1 MEEKNITYTELIK
14 ALRDL
19 KVPKGGILMVH
30 SSMKAFGRPVEGG
43 AEAVLDCLAEVIGE
57 GGTLLMPTLS
67 FSSVD
72 EAAPVL
78 DLANTPSDCGILTNL
93 LRRREGAVRSCHI
106 VSSACAWGKDAEW
119 LTEYHLDTPC
129 GEKTP
134 YGKVISSDGYVLF
147 LGAEFRSNT
156 LFHAAEEAEQRPYF
170 SYAQISGA
178 RIIRPDGT
186 EFTNT
191 FRRYNCSQTGV
202 RRYLQKMEAVF
213 EERGVLR
220 RVLLGNSV
228 LTLIRAKDDFEI
240 SREILRNRVEYILN
254 P

>member
-1 MEEKNITYTELIK
+1 MGENNISYEELKSAWRELGI
-14 ALRDL
+14 
-19 KVPKGGILMVH
+19 PEGGILMVH
-30 SSMKAFGRPVEGG
+30 SSMKAFGRPVDGG
-43 AEAVLDCLAEVIGE
+43 ADTVLDSLIDWIGE
-57 GGTLLMPTLS
+57 NGTLLMPTLT
-67 FSSVD
+67 FSSVN
-72 EAAPVL
+72 EQEPVL

-93 LRRREGAVRSCHI
+93 LRKREGAIRSCHI
-106 VSSACAWGKDAEW
+106 VSSACAWGKEAKW

-147 LGAEFRSNT
+147 LGAKFSSNT
-156 LFHAAEEAEQRPYF
+156 LFHAAEEAEERPYF
-170 SYAQISGA
+170 SYAPIRDA
-178 RIIRPDGT
+178 RVIRPDGS

-202 RRYLQKMEAVF
+202 RRYLQKMEAVL

-220 RVLLGNSV
+220 RARLGDST
-228 LTLIRAKDDFEI
+228 LTLLRAKDDYEI
-240 SREILRNRVEYILN
+240 SREILRDRVEYILN